1 MRPVPE
7 HRRNKAATSSML
19 TGRDRVVRAICHE
32 EPDRV
37 PVFEPYGVLPP
48 TADELLGRPCV
59 ATSNIRGARL
69 FASRGPHRYSAVIR
83 RDWHDLVRTLG
94 FDAAPLAPGG
104 HYTPKA
110 TPRML
115 GRYAWS
121 VGDSVY
127 RHHPDTMVTVEV
139 DSKIRREGIPAL
151 EEHVKG
157 MEEETDD
164 EIEEAVMDSQIDEEL
179 SKTWQ
184 RLGVLIYAGSGTVPV
199 GASWIAIFLK
209 CFHLNPRLIRRYLRQ
224 RTRRAVIMGKV
235 AADLGVELMFIGGD
249 IAGNDGPMISP
260 EKYRRF
266 LLPEMK
272 AQADAMHR
280 RGIFAFISSDGNLW
294 PIIEDY
300 LIGSGVDG
308 MMEIQ
313 VPAGMDLG
321 RLKELYGGGI
331 CFAGSVDAQFTLV
344 RGGVKEVE
352 RETRGAIDIL
362 SPGGGHILCSS
373 NSIHSGV
380 KPANFL
386 AMLKAARR
394 FGRYQTA

>member
-1 MRPVPE
+1 
-7 HRRNKAATSSML
+7 ML
-19 TGRDRVVRAICHE
+19 GCRERVVRAICHE

-48 TADELLGRPCV
+48 TADEVLGRPCV
-59 ATSNIRGARL
+59 ATSNVRSARL
-69 FASRGPHRYSAVIR
+69 FSMRGQQRYMRAIR
-83 RDWHDLVRTLG
+83 RDWHDLVRTLQ
-94 FDAAPLAPGG
+94 FDAGPLTPGT

-110 TPRML
+110 PPRMM

-127 RHHPDTMVTVEV
+127 RHHPDTMVTLEM
-139 DSKIRREGIPAL
+139 DSKIKRQGIPAL
-151 EEHVKG
+151 EQHVKG

-164 EIEEAVMDSQIDEEL
+164 EIEEAAMDSLVDEEL
-179 SKTWQ
+179 S
-184 RLGVLIYAGSGTVPV
+184 RLWRRLDVLIYAGSGTVPV
-199 GASWIAIFLK
+199 GASWILVFLK
-209 CFHLNPRLIRRYLRQ
+209 CFHLHPRLIRRYLKQ
-224 RTRRAVIMGKV
+224 RTRRAVIMGRV
-235 AADLGVELMFIGGD
+235 AADLGAEIMFIGGD

-260 EKYRRF
+260 QKYREF

-313 VPAGMDLG
+313 VTAGMDLG
-321 RLKELYGGGI
+321 RLKELYGDRI
-331 CFAGSVDAQFTLV
+331 CFTGSVDAQFTLV
-344 RGGVKEVE
+344 HGSVQEAE
-352 RETRGAIDIL
+352 RETRRAMGIL
-362 SPGGGHILCSS
+362 SPSGGHILCSS
-373 NSIHSGV
+373 NSIHPGV

-386 AMLKAARR
+386 AMLRAARR

>member
-1 MRPVPE
+1 
-7 HRRNKAATSSML
+7 ML
-19 TGRDRVVRAICHE
+19 GCKERVVRAVCHE

-48 TADELLGRPCV
+48 TADEVLGRPCI
-59 ATSNIRGARL
+59 ATSNIRSARL
-69 FASRGPHRYSAVIR
+69 FSGRGEQRYMRAVR
-83 RDWHDLVRTLG
+83 RDWRDLVRTLH
-94 FDAAPLAPGG
+94 FDAGPLMPGA
-104 HYTPKA
+104 HYTPRAPPK
-110 TPRML
+110 MM

-127 RHHPDTMVTVEV
+127 RHHPDTMVTLEV

-151 EEHVKG
+151 EQQVKG

-164 EIEEAVMDSQIDEEL
+164 EIEEAVMESQVDEEL
-179 SKTWQ
+179 SKTWR
-184 RLGVLIYAGSGTVPV
+184 RLGVLVYAGAGTVPV
-199 GASWIAIFLK
+199 GASWMPLFLK
-209 CFHLNPRLIRRYLRQ
+209 CYHLKPRLIKRYLKQ
-224 RTRRAVIMGKV
+224 RTRRAVIMVKV
-235 AADLGVELMFIGGD
+235 AADLGAELMFIGGD

-260 EKYRRF
+260 EKYREF

-300 LIGSGVDG
+300 LIESGVDG

-313 VPAGMDLG
+313 VTAGMDLG
-321 RLKELYGGGI
+321 RLKELYGNRI
-331 CFAGSVDAQFTLV
+331 CFTGSVDAQFTLV
-344 RGGVKEVE
+344 RGSVKEAE
-352 RETRGAIDIL
+352 RETRRAMDIL

-373 NSIHSGV
+373 NSIHPGV

-386 AMLKAARR
+386 AMLRTARR
-394 FGRYQTA
+394 FGRYRTA